1 MFAMDYYLDLINNFI
16 AANMENLLLAILVL
30 SVIILIA
37 FISINMRLAKITKK
51 YRELTEG
58 AEGKN
63 LEELILA
70 QGKNIKELQIE
81 LTELKNSVVQLQE
94 FSRETISKVY
104 FKRYNAFPDMGSD
117 LSFSVALLNDNNTG
131 VLITSIYG
139 RDENRVY
146 LKPIV
151 EGTSSYTLSPE
162 EEEVVKRC
170 ISA

>member
-1 MFAMDYYLDLINNFI
+1 MDYYLDVINNFI

-70 QGKNIKELQIE
+70 QGKNIKELQGE

-94 FSRETISKVY
+94 FSRETISKVC

>member
-1 MFAMDYYLDLINNFI
+1 MDYYLDVINNFI
-16 AANMENLLLAILVL
+16 ASNMENLLLAILVL

-94 FSRETISKVY
+94 FSRETISKVC

>member
-1 MFAMDYYLDLINNFI
+1 MDYIDMINNFI
-16 AANMENLLLAILVL
+16 AANIENLLLGVIVL

-51 YRELTEG
+51 YKELTEG

-63 LEELILA
+63 LEELILN
-70 QGKNIKELQIE
+70 QVKNLDQLQIE
-81 LTELKNSVVQLQE
+81 LTELKSLFAQLKE
-94 FSRETISKVY
+94 FSHETISKVY
-104 FKRYNAFPDMGSD
+104 FKRYNAFPEMGSD
-117 LSFSVALLNDNNTG
+117 LSFSVAFLNDNNTG

-151 EGTSSYTLSPE
+151 KGTSSYTLSPE
-162 EEEVVKRC
+162 EREIINKC
-170 ISA
+170 TLN

>member
-1 MFAMDYYLDLINNFI
+1 MDYYLDVINNFI
-16 AANMENLLLAILVL
+16 ASNMENLLLAILVL

-94 FSRETISKVY
+94 FSRETISKVC

-151 EGTSSYTLSPE
+151 DGTSSYTLSPE

>member
-1 MFAMDYYLDLINNFI
+1 MDYYLDVINNFI

-70 QGKNIKELQIE
+70 QGKNIKELQGE

>member
-1 MFAMDYYLDLINNFI
+1 MDYYLDVINNFI

-70 QGKNIKELQIE
+70 QGKNIKELQGE

-94 FSRETISKVY
+94 FSRETISKVC

-151 EGTSSYTLSPE
+151 DGTSSYTLSPE

>member
-1 MFAMDYYLDLINNFI
+1 MDYYLDVINNFI
-16 AANMENLLLAILVL
+16 ASNMENLLLAILVL

-117 LSFSVALLNDNNTG
+117 LSFSVALLNNNNTG

-151 EGTSSYTLSPE
+151 DGTSSYTLSPE